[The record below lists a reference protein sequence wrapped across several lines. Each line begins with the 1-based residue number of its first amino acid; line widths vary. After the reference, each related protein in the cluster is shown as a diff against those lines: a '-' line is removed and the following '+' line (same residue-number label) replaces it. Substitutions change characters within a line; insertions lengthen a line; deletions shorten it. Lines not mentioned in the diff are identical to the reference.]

1 MKTIVAI
8 VATLLCFSSLCI
20 AAPVSGKID
29 LHFDLS
35 QHELNKKAELWI
47 PYPVS
52 DENQLI
58 EKVTIKGD
66 FAESGIYTDREH
78 GTTIL
83 YARWDK
89 GVPARTLDFS
99 FEVSR
104 DEVIR
109 KDFPS
114 QEPAWNPADYAEYLQ
129 PTSYGPTNGEIKK
142 LADSITAG
150 QTTVLGKA
158 KAIYDWTCENM
169 FRDPN
174 TVGCGKG
181 DVCSLLKTRGGKC
194 TDIHSVYVALARAAG
209 VPAREILGLRQ
220 GKKEGQELTSWQHC
234 WAQFFL
240 PGYGWV
246 PVDPADVRKMMLKH
260 DLTLE
265 DQQTKDYRS
274 YFWGG
279 IDPYRIKL
287 SVGRDITLNPKQ
299 QGGPL
304 NTFGYPYAEI
314 GGKALDFYNPAQFS
328 YTIIYHQ
335 K

>member
-8 VATLLCFSSLCI
+8 TAALLCISSYGL
-20 AAPVSGKID
+20 AAPVSGSID

-35 QHELNKKAELWI
+35 QHALTEEAELWV

-58 EKVTIKGD
+58 ENVTIQGN
-66 FAESGIYTDREH
+66 FSESGIYTDREH

-89 GVPARTLDFS
+89 GAPARSLDFQ
-99 FEVSR
+99 FDVTR
-104 DEVIR
+104 NEVIR

-129 PTSYGPTNGEIKK
+129 PTSYGPTDGEIKK
-142 LADSITAG
+142 LADRITAG

-158 KAIYDWTCENM
+158 EAIYDWTCENM
-169 FRDPN
+169 FRDPD
-174 TVGCGKG
+174 TVGCGTG

-265 DQQTKDYRS
+265 DQKTKDYRS

-299 QGGPL
+299 QGQPL